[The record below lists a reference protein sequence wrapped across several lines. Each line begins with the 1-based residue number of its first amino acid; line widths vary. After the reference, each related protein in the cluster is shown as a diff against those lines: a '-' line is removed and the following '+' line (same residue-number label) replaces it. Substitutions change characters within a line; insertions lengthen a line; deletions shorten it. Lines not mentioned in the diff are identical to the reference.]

1 MSRNMHKYEELT
13 PYEFDREKE
22 RASIVYVSAGPLEYH
37 EECNILG
44 ADTNKGYAWCLEA
57 AEITGGIVFPML
69 PVAPAFSAGTYN
81 NQEKMR
87 SLYKLPHYREEYA
100 NSFGSLYPSLFFSSE
115 VCKMMYKELMEMLAD
130 EIGFKMCVFVGS
142 HGPAAWMLKDIIIE
156 ESNGK
161 IPPYKERFEKVSGD
175 FHGMHVMTIGSTD
188 YNRDL
193 IMDYYNEIKEDDP
206 MPWCSLH
213 GGVWEAALN
222 YAVNP
227 DYFHPEYLDETKY
240 PQHFGALPEHYEEKS
255 SRPCKREF
263 RRFTPE
269 FAEKIHKATV
279 TRIAEDVLKHYN
291 AIIGK

>member
-1 MSRNMHKYEELT
+1 MARNMHKYEELT

-44 ADTNKGYAWCLEA
+44 ADTNKGYDWCLA
-57 AEITGGIVFPML
+57 SAEITGGVVFPMI
-69 PVAPAFSAGTYN
+69 PVAPAFGNGTYLT
-81 NQEKMR
+81 QEKLREM
-87 SLYKLPHYREEYA
+87 YKLPHHRDAYE
-100 NSFGSLYPSLFFSSE
+100 NSFGSLYPSVFFSRE
-115 VCKMMYKELMEMLAD
+115 VCKSMYKELLEMLAD
-130 EIGFKMCVFVGS
+130 ELEFKLCVFVGS
-142 HGPAAWMLKDIIIE
+142 HGPAAWLIKDIVIE

-161 IPPYKERFEKVSGD
+161 IKPYKERYEKINGE
-175 FHGMHVMTIGSTD
+175 FHGMRVMAVGSTD

-193 IMDYYNEIKEDDP
+193 IMDYYQEIADGDP

-222 YAVNP
+222 YAINP

-240 PQHFGALPEHYEEKS
+240 PQHFGTLREHYEERS

-263 RRFTPE
+263 RKLTPE
-269 FAEKIHKATV
+269 FAKKMRDT
-279 TRIAEDVLKHYN
+279 TIARLSEEVMKQYN
-291 AIIGK
+291 EIISK